1 MYNLA
6 IFGRNLKRWR
16 QFRGLTQED
25 LAAKIGISKDTISRV
40 EVDKAPRFGL
50 KHLVSICEILD
61 VKIEELFFEDPQIKY
76 KK

>member
-1 MYNLA
+1 MYDLK
-6 IFGRNLKRWR
+6 IFGKNLKRYR

-25 LAAKIGISKDTISRV
+25 LAIKVGISKDTISRL
-40 EVDKAPRFGL
+40 EINKAGRFGL
-50 KHLVSICEILD
+50 EHLISICEILD